1 MSAELE
7 GRPCFYVLLPLLM
20 VLSNGSMKRFHFCLA
35 SRISKGHI
43 SLSLSLSLSLY
54 IYIYIYTYINLMS
67 VIIIMECMY
76 FLTCLGDI
84 IAEGEA
90 HAKPEINAIL
100 FLYIFTLKLCDLLTL
115 SSLSYSTCLLFHSDG
130 DLSFMWEGPFMIC
143 TGSLSELMGPLG
155 FTCFTRAPPPKSQ
168 DLSVCVNRGGQ
179 RWFSVLFVSLVH
191 DSMVHTLSTKP
202 MWIWWAFKESH

>member
-1 MSAELE
+1 MEAWSVFTFAWLQGSA
-7 GRPCFYVLLPLLM
+7 
-20 VLSNGSMKRFHFCLA
+20 
-35 SRISKGHI
+35 KGI
-43 SLSLSLSLSLY
+43 SLSLSLSLSLS
-54 IYIYIYTYINLMS
+54 IYIYKFD
-67 VIIIMECMY
+67 ECNY
-76 FLTCLGDI
+76 YNGVYVFPHLPWGHYCSGGGACQTWNQCNSFPL
-84 IAEGEA
+84 
-90 HAKPEINAIL
+90 H
-100 FLYIFTLKLCDLLTL
+100 FTLKLCDLLTL
-115 SSLSYSTCLLFHSDG
+115 SSLSYSTCLLFPYSDG

>member
-1 MSAELE
+1 
-7 GRPCFYVLLPLLM
+7 
-20 VLSNGSMKRFHFCLA
+20 
-35 SRISKGHI
+35 
-43 SLSLSLSLSLY
+43 
-54 IYIYIYTYINLMS
+54 MS

-115 SSLSYSTCLLFHSDG
+115 SSLSYSTCLLFPYSDG

-155 FTCFTRAPPPKSQ
+155 LTCFTRAPPPKSQ
-168 DLSVCVNRGGQ
+168 D
-179 RWFSVLFVSLVH
+179 
-191 DSMVHTLSTKP
+191 
-202 MWIWWAFKESH
+202 